1 MAATTPPPNIPAI
14 RRYARGDRIHVQ
26 AQRIWLIL
34 TGYVSGRELSSSN
47 PRLMTYGEL
56 AVRMGYTSRAGLT
69 LGRQLGI
76 VGNYC
81 IMNGLPPLNSIVV
94 NVITEE
100 PGKRVVLS
108 PGKSFNKDMRA
119 VYQQDWYKVGVPTT
133 GTLRKVWEA
142 M

>member
-1 MAATTPPPNIPAI
+1 MAAATRPTNIPPI

-34 TGYVSGRELSSSN
+34 TGYVSGRKLSLSSS
-47 PRLMTYGEL
+47 RLMTYGDL

-81 IMNGLPPLNSIVV
+81 LMNDLPALNSIVV
-94 NVITEE
+94 NVLTDE

-108 PGKSFNKDMRA
+108 PGMTFNKDMRA
-119 VYQQDWYKVGVPTT
+119 VYRQDWYEVGVPTT